1 MGRFNCRFCKELA
14 ELVENFVNMWG
25 KLGGLGG
32 KGAEKPFLG
41 TDRSFIGVLA
51 VAI

>member
-25 KLGGLGG
+25 KLSRLRG
-32 KGAEKPFLG
+32 KGAGKPFLG
-41 TDRSFIGVLA
+41 TDRSLIGVLP
-51 VAI
+51 VAL